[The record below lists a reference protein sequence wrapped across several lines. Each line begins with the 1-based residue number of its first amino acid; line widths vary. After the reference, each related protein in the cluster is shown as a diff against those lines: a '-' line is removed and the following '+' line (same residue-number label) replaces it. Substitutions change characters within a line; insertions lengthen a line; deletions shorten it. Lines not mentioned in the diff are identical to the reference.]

1 MKMLFDIYT
10 DKGSILSDSGHETT
24 MPPTNL
30 LDQVPNHWAS
40 TSSVGPHYVAG
51 TATIG
56 DGLQAPIDT
65 FAFNVRS
72 AQSGIIATLR
82 LYDTID
88 ASTPTRIYSKI
99 LDGTDG
105 WKFFNITEI
114 SLVAKWELSFSNTVF
129 GTFRVILSRVIGG
142 LAWIP
147 NIGASGDIGIDRAAY
162 AKSIRKRNGGVFIP
176 PSVNYNTQALTY
188 KELDEQ
194 STFSLLDALAN
205 YGSGGNVFVF
215 GLDGTTALTIT
226 KLYGRIK
233 EWSKPTLSIS
243 GNYSLS
249 ITIEESK

>member
-1 MKMLFDIYT
+1 MKILFDIYT
-10 DKGSILSDSGHETT
+10 DRGAILSDSGHKPT
-24 MPPTNL
+24 MPPGNL
-30 LDQVPNHWAS
+30 LDQVPNHWSS
-40 TSSVGPHYVAG
+40 TTGVGPHYVVG

-56 DGLQAPIDT
+56 EGLQAPIDT

-72 AQSGIIATLR
+72 AQSGITATLR

-88 ASTPTRIYSKI
+88 ASTPTSTYSI
-99 LDGTDG
+99 LLDGTVG

-114 SLVAKWELSFSNTVF
+114 SLVAKWELRFSNTVPF
-129 GTFRVILSRVIGG
+129 SVILSRVIGG

-147 NIGASGDIGIDRAAY
+147 NIGASGDIGIDRTAY

-194 STFSLLDALAN
+194 STFSLLDALAS

-215 GLDGTTALTIT
+215 GLEGTTALTIT